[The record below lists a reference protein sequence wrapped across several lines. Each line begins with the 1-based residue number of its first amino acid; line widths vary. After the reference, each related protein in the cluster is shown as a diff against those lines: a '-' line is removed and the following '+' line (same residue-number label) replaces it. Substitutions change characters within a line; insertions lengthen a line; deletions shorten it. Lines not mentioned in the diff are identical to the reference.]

1 MKLKPCIRFA
11 LALLVWALLFSLKS
25 ITAFLLAVILHE
37 GAHLLMCRKL
47 KVRVLGMMLLP
58 WGMTI
63 ATPLIYDGKSQFL
76 ISSAGPLCNFFILL
90 VCIGFKKIFSVNSEF
105 FDVFMLANFA
115 GGFLNLLPALPLDGG
130 IILKSHLCQVLGL
143 SRGFTVTMHI
153 TAILASV
160 ITAFGILLF
169 LATGYNFSYAVAG
182 IFIFVN
188 LKHEKELLMCIKKR
202 IFTGEI
208 KSEKKIKYITVDASC
223 HAVCLANLISC
234 AYTLVFLVNENGKF
248 LKEVPQELILKKLFE
263 NSLITVGECVEKF

>member
-25 ITAFLLAVILHE
+25 IVAFLLAVILHE
-37 GAHLLMCRKL
+37 GAHLLMCKKL
-47 KVRVLGMMLLP
+47 KIKVLGMMPLP

-63 ATPLIYDGKSQFL
+63 ATPLIYDGKAQLL
-76 ISSAGPLCNFFILL
+76 ISAAGPVCNFIILL
-90 VCIGFKKIFSVNSEF
+90 TCALIKKIFNFNSEF

-130 IILKSHLCQVLGL
+130 IILKSHLCKVLGL
-143 SRGFTVTMHI
+143 SRGFTISMQI
-153 TAILASV
+153 TAILAAI
-160 ITAFGILLF
+160 ITCFGILLF

-188 LKHEKELLMCIKKR
+188 LKNEKELLMCIKKR

-208 KSEKKIKYITVDASC
+208 KSDKKIKYISVDASC
-223 HAVCLANLISC
+223 HAICLANFISC
-234 AYTLVFLVNENGKF
+234 AYTLVFLVNKNGKF
-248 LKEVPQELILKKLFE
+248 LKEVPQEVILKKLFE